1 MTNSI
6 SEIIRWSF
14 LFISK
19 QSLWYLM
26 ADGKKEKQLQYDI
39 NHPNYG
45 NLKECGMKNYCFAP

>member
-1 MTNSI
+1 MTYSI